1 MDMYMYGTIDGGMER
16 WDVWR
21 DCNKAPCTE
30 AAAVLDS
37 WRRCASDT
45 LQGAVAAGAV
55 RREGACLRRTIGRY
69 FNTCLNTCLEVGD
82 GCLVVKQAGQAWH
95 EPRRYL
101 TARLCGGADRAR

>member
-1 MDMYMYGTIDGGMER
+1 MDMYMYGTIDGGMEG

-30 AAAVLDS
+30 AADS

-69 FNTCLNTCLEVGD
+69 FKHLLKHLLGGGGWMLGGEASR
-82 GCLVVKQAGQAWH
+82 AGMA
-95 EPRRYL
+95 
-101 TARLCGGADRAR
+101 

>member
-1 MDMYMYGTIDGGMER
+1 MDG
-16 WDVWR
+16 WR

-55 RREGACLRRTIGRY
+55 REGGGLSQAYNREG
-69 FNTCLNTCLEVGD
+69 F
-82 GCLVVKQAGQAWH
+82 
-95 EPRRYL
+95 
-101 TARLCGGADRAR
+101 